1 MSAILK
7 AIGTPIGLFYKS
19 LTGAPSTQTTAQIA
33 VGAKGAAPV
42 TTLPQQTAYQKI
54 ASGVYGI
61 KDVASGRIVTTGA
74 KVGVGAGIAGAGL
87 AATGYGI
94 SEIGKPFKET
104 TETIDDIFGITGIGS
119 TVLSLAAIGIIILV
133 LIMVIKR

>member
-7 AIGTPIGLFYKS
+7 SIGTPLGLFYKS
-19 LTGAPSTQTTAQIA
+19 LTGAPASKTPAQLLA
-33 VGAKGAAPV
+33 GAKGAQPV
-42 TTLPQQTAYQKI
+42 ATLPQQSAYDKI
-54 ASGVYGI
+54 VSGIYGI
-61 KDVASGRIVTTGA
+61 KNVASGRIVATGA

-104 TETIDDIFGITGIGS
+104 TDTIDNIVGISGIGN

>member
-1 MSAILK
+1 MVVKQLSTQL
-7 AIGTPIGLFYKS
+7 GLLYKS
-19 LTGAPSTQTTAQIA
+19 LTGAPASQTPAQLLA
-33 VGAKGAAPV
+33 GAKGAAPV
-42 TTLPQQTAYQKI
+42 VTLPQQSAYQKI

-61 KDVASGRIVTTGA
+61 KDAASGRIVSTGV
-74 KVGVGAGIAGAGL
+74 KVGIGTGIAGAGL

-104 TETIDDIFGITGIGS
+104 TDTIDDIFGITGIGA

>member
-19 LTGAPSTQTTAQIA
+19 LTGAPASKTSAQLIA
-33 VGAKGAAPV
+33 GTKGAAPV
-42 TTLPQQTAYQKI
+42 VTLPQQTAYQKI

-61 KDVASGRIVTTGA
+61 KDVASGRIVSTGV

-104 TETIDDIFGITGIGS
+104 TDTIDDIFGITGIGS
-119 TVLSLAAIGIIILV
+119 TVLSLAAIAIIILV
-133 LIMVIKR
+133 LIMVVKR